1 MAAFPMLR
9 LGGAAMYTLTPF
21 DGLEPLIVNDGFEI
35 ITDPIEPFDDLVC
48 DFLHELSLNILS
60 QERSRAYSD
69 IVSFAYWCRKSN
81 VEKLRLSN
89 NSNYLRL
96 GVGLAFH
103 VTPSNV
109 PVNFAFSYIF
119 SLLSGNAN
127 IVRVPTKKFIQ
138 VDIICQSIQAVLSDS
153 RFSKI
158 KQMTAFFRYEKND
171 LITGY
176 FSSIAN
182 ARIIWGGDQAIANI
196 RMMSQPERAIDV
208 VFADRYSFCLIN
220 AQAILDIAQPDL
232 LRLGSGLYNDVYVMD
247 QNACSSPHLL
257 IWIGSNAEVDRAKE
271 KLWPLISKMAQEKYE
286 LAPENSVNK
295 FTLACMDATTLNEFS
310 SFESV
315 DNLIYRV
322 GLNSLPT
329 SIGGLRGNCGYI
341 YEYQSTDLNEIASRI
356 DTKCQTLTYFG
367 FEVEHLRSFVLKN
380 RLHGID
386 RIVPIGSAL
395 DIGLI
400 WDGYDL
406 ISTLSR
412 VIDIS

>member
-21 DGLEPLIVNDGFEI
+21 DGLEPLIVSDGFEI
-35 ITDPIEPFDDLVC
+35 STDPIEPFDDLVC
-48 DFLHELSLNILS
+48 QFLHELSLNILG

-69 IVSFAYWCRKSN
+69 IVSFAYWCRRSN
-81 VEKLRLSN
+81 IEKLKLENYR
-89 NSNYLRL
+89 NYLRL
-96 GVGLAFH
+96 GVGVAFH

-138 VDIICQSIQAVLSDS
+138 VDIICQSIHAVLSDT

-176 FSSIAN
+176 FSSIAD

-196 RMMSQPERAIDV
+196 RMMPQPERAIDV

-220 AQAILDIAQPDL
+220 AKSVADITQSAL
-232 LRLGSGLYNDVYVMD
+232 LVLCGRLYNDVYLMD
-247 QNACSSPHLL
+247 QNACSSPHLF
-257 IWIGSNAEVDRAKE
+257 IWIGSDTEVDRAKE
-271 KLWPLISKMAQEKYE
+271 RLWPLVSKMAKEKYE

-295 FTLACMDATTLNEFS
+295 FSLACIDATRLNEFS
-310 SFESV
+310 SFESEG
-315 DNLIYRV
+315 NLIYRV
-322 GLNSLPT
+322 GLDSLPE

-341 YEYQSTDLNEIASRI
+341 YEYQSTDLHEIASKI

-367 FEVEHLRSFVLKN
+367 FEVEHLKSFVLNN